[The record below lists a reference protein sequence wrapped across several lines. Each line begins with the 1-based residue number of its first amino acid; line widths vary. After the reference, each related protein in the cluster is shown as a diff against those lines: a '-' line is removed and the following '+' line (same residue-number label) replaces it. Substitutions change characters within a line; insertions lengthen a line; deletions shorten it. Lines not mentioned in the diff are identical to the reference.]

1 MSGSAE
7 GVSWR
12 LERETNGRLDLVD
25 GSGRRHADVDV
36 LRAFPIS
43 DPAGAVAIL
52 GADGA
57 ELAWID
63 APASLPPAERAL
75 VEAELAV
82 RDFLPVIESIESIT
96 DGEPAHWQVRTDR
109 GPRQFTTANADVIDR
124 RRDGSIVITDTHGLR
139 FLIGNRAALDRHS
152 RRLLDK
158 SV

>member
-1 MSGSAE
+1 MIGSAE

-12 LERETNGRLDLVD
+12 LEREPNGRLDLVD
-25 GSGRRHADVDV
+25 ASGRRHADVDV

-63 APASLPPAERAL
+63 DCSSLPAAARRL

-124 RRDGSIVITDTHGLR
+124 RRDGSIVITDTYGIR
-139 FLIGNRAALDRHS
+139 FLIRDRSALDSRS

-158 SV
+158 SL